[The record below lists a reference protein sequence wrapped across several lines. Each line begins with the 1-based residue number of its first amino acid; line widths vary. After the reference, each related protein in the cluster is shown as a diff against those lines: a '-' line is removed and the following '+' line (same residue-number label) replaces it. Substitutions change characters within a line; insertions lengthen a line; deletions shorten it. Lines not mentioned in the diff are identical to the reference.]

1 MSPRASESR
10 ICPTRNPAVCAQIG
24 CYLSAA
30 GDRAHSGARAPPC
43 IYTPTH
49 HPSTRTRTLT
59 TYKREM
65 RTLPILVSRRSP
77 GASFK
82 LPNTPPPLSL
92 FLSLSLHIHLPLSN
106 IYPSSLSRIFR
117 PFSAVVVR
125 RILATRKLDL
135 PQLFQRIVK
144 IDRKLHSPDRRCA
157 NSSVGN
163 KTPIILPI
171 RIISRRRIVP
181 LTSKSWSF
189 RSTYL
194 YTLVIDTMGSRHSR
208 KIRIAF
214 GKSSEFTNG
223 EVLREARRKIAARKC
238 NFQQC
243 ISYFF

>member
-30 GDRAHSGARAPPC
+30 GDRAHSGARAPIC
-43 IYTPTH
+43 TCTPTH
-49 HPSTRTRTLT
+49 HPSTRTRTSI

-65 RTLPILVSRRSP
+65 RTLPILASRRSP

-82 LPNTPPPLSL
+82 LPST
-92 FLSLSLHIHLPLSN
+92 LSLSLSLPWLSHPSASFQHLSCFPFPL
-106 IYPSSLSRIFR
+106 RHCTR
-117 PFSAVVVR
+117 TVG
-125 RILATRKLDL
+125 ILATRKLDL

-144 IDRKLHSPDRRCA
+144 IDRKLHNPDRRAA

-171 RIISRRRIVP
+171 RIISQRRIVP
-181 LTSKSWSF
+181 RTSGSWLF

-194 YTLVIDTMGSRHSR
+194 YTSVIDTIGSRHSR
-208 KIRIAF
+208 KIRLAF
-214 GKSSEFTNG
+214 GKSSERGSFTRDA
-223 EVLREARRKIAARKC
+223 EKHRD
-238 NFQQC
+238 
-243 ISYFF
+243 